1 LHRANVAT
9 NGIRCSQNFCAPKAT
24 CRIVIP
30 SREDGETSPK
40 IGHFRSAQRFVKRK
54 RTSRSATALAFG

>member
-1 LHRANVAT
+1 LGRPRWKGRRLHRANVAT

-30 SREDGETSPK
+30 SREDGEGPRPRWDISEV
-40 IGHFRSAQRFVKRK
+40 RSA
-54 RTSRSATALAFG
+54 L